1 MPNGQEAEQRDAV
14 SRSLQERLRNL
25 LLTGEDYTLASGD
38 VITLKA
44 PTQQRYLQA
53 MFAARE
59 AAPDAWE
66 RALSADTSVMA
77 GFDMASASKEERDSF
92 LALATVTMASAVAA
106 LRVTCADLATAE
118 DELCEAILQS
128 NGGAD
133 GPLARRCNE
142 LCGGVMYAPGRESD
156 PLD

>member
-1 MPNGQEAEQRDAV
+1 MNDEAAQQLAQSRD
-14 SRSLQERLRNL
+14 LQSRLRDL
-25 LLTGEDYTLASGD
+25 LLTGESYTLASGD
-38 VITLKA
+38 VLTLKA

-77 GFDMASASKEERDSF
+77 GFDMAAASKEERDAF
-92 LALATVTMASAVAA
+92 LALATVTMASAIAA
-106 LRVTCADLATAE
+106 LRVTCADLADAD
-118 DELCEAILQS
+118 DELCEAILQA
-128 NGGAD
+128 NGGPD
-133 GPLARRCNE
+133 GPLARKCNE